1 MRRLTPI
8 VLSLALIASCAA
20 AATAQRRRPRPRPA
34 STAAAETTTPA
45 AQGATILVV
54 PDAEDGTTTV
64 RLEPFAVEHD
74 KAAKSQLLL
83 TAHFKQGADGA
94 APAFVHLT
102 LFSRAPRCR
111 FPPKA
116 DMELALD
123 GAPVALKFQPDS
135 STTATTASLEVVTVF
150 VPKAEGVLWVQSET
164 AEGGDCSES
173 LAASLSPQTF
183 ARLAAA
189 RAVALKVGA
198 ASFSLKPNALA
209 ALRDLGGRMKQ

>member
-8 VLSLALIASCAA
+8 VLSLTLIASCAA

-34 STAAAETTTPA
+34 SSAAKTTTPA
-45 AQGATILVV
+45 EQRATILVV

-64 RLEPFAVEHD
+64 KLETLTVEHD
-74 KAAKSQLLL
+74 KAAKTQLQLA
-83 TAHFKQGADGA
+83 AHFKQGANGA

-102 LFSRAPRCR
+102 LFSLAPRCR
-111 FPPKA
+111 FPPQA
-116 DMELALD
+116 DLELALD

-150 VPKAEGVLWVQSET
+150 VPKAEGVLWVQSD
-164 AEGGDCSES
+164 ANDSGACAES

-183 ARLAAA
+183 ARMAAA
-189 RAVALKVGA
+189 RAVALKIGTA
-198 ASFSLKPNALA
+198 TFSLKPNALA
-209 ALRDLGGRMKQ
+209 ALRDLGGRMKK

>member
-34 STAAAETTTPA
+34 SSAAKTTAPAE
-45 AQGATILVV
+45 QGATILVERD
-54 PDAEDGTTTV
+54 PEEGTTTV
-64 RLEPFAVEHD
+64 KLETLTVEHD
-74 KAAKSQLLL
+74 KAAKTQLLL
-83 TAHFKQGADGA
+83 AAHFKQGANGA

-111 FPPKA
+111 FPPQA
-116 DMELALD
+116 DLELALD

-135 STTATTASLEVVTVF
+135 STTATTASMEVVTVF
-150 VPKAEGVLWVQSET
+150 VPKAEGVLWVQRET

-173 LAASLSPQTF
+173 LAATLSPQTF
-183 ARLAAA
+183 ARMAAA
-189 RAVALKVGA
+189 RAVALKIGTA
-198 ASFSLKPNALA
+198 TFSLKPNALA
-209 ALRDLGGRMKQ
+209 ALRDLGGRMKKQ

>member
-34 STAAAETTTPA
+34 SSAAKTTAPA

-54 PDAEDGTTTV
+54 RDPEDGTTTV
-64 RLEPFAVEHD
+64 KLETLTVEHD
-74 KAAKSQLLL
+74 KAAKSQLQLA
-83 TAHFKQGADGA
+83 AHFKQGADGA

-111 FPPKA
+111 FPPRA
-116 DMELALD
+116 DLELALD

-135 STTATTASLEVVTVF
+135 STTATTASMEVVTVF
-150 VPKAEGVLWVQSET
+150 VPKAEGVLWVQRET

-183 ARLAAA
+183 ARMAAA
-189 RAVALKVGA
+189 RAVALKIGTA
-198 ASFSLKPNALA
+198 TFPLKPNALA
-209 ALRDLGGRMKQ
+209 GLRDLGGRMKQ

>member
-20 AATAQRRRPRPRPA
+20 AATAQRQRPRPQPA
-34 STAAAETTTPA
+34 SSPAKTTTPA
-45 AQGATILVV
+45 EQGATILVV

-64 RLEPFAVEHD
+64 RLETFAVEHD

-83 TAHFKQGADGA
+83 AAHFKQGANGA

-102 LFSRAPRCR
+102 LFSHAPRCR
-111 FPPKA
+111 FPPQA
-116 DMELALD
+116 DLELALD

-150 VPKAEGVLWVQSET
+150 VPKAEGVLWVQRET

-173 LAASLSPQTF
+173 LAATLSPQTF
-183 ARLAAA
+183 ARMAAA
-189 RAVALKVGA
+189 RAVALKIGTA
-198 ASFSLKPNALA
+198 TFYLKPNALA
-209 ALRDLGGRMKQ
+209 ALRDLGGKMKKQ